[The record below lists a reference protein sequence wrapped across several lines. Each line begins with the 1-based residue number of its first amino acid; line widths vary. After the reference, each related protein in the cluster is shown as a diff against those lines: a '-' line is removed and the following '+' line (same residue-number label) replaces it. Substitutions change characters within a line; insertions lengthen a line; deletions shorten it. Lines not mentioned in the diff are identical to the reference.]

1 MRRSS
6 LVTPLLL
13 IGVGALLL
21 ARTLRPELPLMD
33 YVARYWP
40 FALIGWGALR
50 AAEILYWAAASRP
63 LPARGISGGDW
74 LAIALVCLFGAG
86 LHAARGI
93 TWTERIPFGNIEI
106 FGGQTFDYPIEGEKA
121 SSPAPRVVLDNFRGD
136 VQITGADAATVKVTG
151 HKTIHSFDQRG
162 ADRLDRDSPLEI
174 AGDSNRVVIGMRSPG
189 GPLRLVTGTVE
200 IAVPKGASIEAQGRN
215 GNVRI
220 SNIQGAVNLSGR
232 GADID
237 LQDIEGPVSISG
249 ARYASVQLRNV
260 SKPLHFDGPQ
270 AQFSIEKLPGELRL
284 APGDLSGSNWS
295 GPAHVSMRS
304 RDVQISDFTGS
315 LAVSVE
321 RGDIEL
327 RPMRLP
333 LAHIE
338 AHARSGDIRLSLPPA
353 AQFTLDAS
361 TNNGEITNDFGGALK
376 LDSGG
381 RRTTLRGAVGNG
393 PAIDIQTE
401 RGQIVV
407 GKAVPGDATQ
417 VLKKLEQ

>member
-1 MRRSS
+1 
-6 LVTPLLL
+6 
-13 IGVGALLL
+13 
-21 ARTLRPELPLMD
+21 
-33 YVARYWP
+33 
-40 FALIGWGALR
+40 
-50 AAEILYWAAASRP
+50 
-63 LPARGISGGDW
+63 
-74 LAIALVCLFGAG
+74 

-93 TWTERIPFGNIEI
+93 TWSERIPFGNIEI
-106 FGGQTFDYPIEGEKA
+106 FGGQTFDYPIEGEKPA
-121 SSPAPRVVLDNFRGD
+121 SLTPRVVIENFRGD

-151 HKTIHSFDQRG
+151 HKTIRAFDQGG

-174 AGDSNRVVIGMRSPG
+174 GGDTNRVVVGMRAPG

-200 IAVPKGASIEAQGRN
+200 IAVPKGASVEAQGRN
-215 GNVRI
+215 GNVRV

-232 GADID
+232 GEDID
-237 LQDIEGPVSISG
+237 LQDIGGPVSISG
-249 ARYASVQLRNV
+249 ARYGSVQLRNV
-260 SKPLHFDGPQ
+260 SKSLHFDGPQ
-270 AQFSIEKLPGELRL
+270 TQFSIEKLPGELRL
-284 APGDLSGSNWS
+284 APGDFSGSNWS

-353 AQFTLDAS
+353 AQFTLEAS
-361 TNNGEITNDFGGALK
+361 TSNGEITNDFGGALK
-376 LDSGG
+376 LDSSG
-381 RRTTLRGAVGNG
+381 RHSTLRGAVGNG
-393 PAIDIQTE
+393 PAIEIQTE

-407 GKAVPGDATQ
+407 GKAVAGDTTQ
-417 VLKKLEQ
+417 VLKKLDQ

>member
-21 ARTLRPELPLMD
+21 ARALHPELPLMD

-50 AAEILYWAAASRP
+50 AAEILYWAAASKP
-63 LPARGISGGDW
+63 LPARGIAGGDW
-74 LAIALVCLFGAG
+74 LVIGLVCVFGAG

-93 TWTERIPFGNIEI
+93 TWSERIPFGNIEI
-106 FGGQTFDYPIEGEKA
+106 FGGQTFDYPIEREKPA
-121 SSPAPRVVLDNFRGD
+121 SLTPRVVIENFRGD

-151 HKTIHSFDQRG
+151 HKTIRAFDQGG

-174 AGDSNRVVIGMRSPG
+174 GGDTNRVVIGMRTPG

-200 IAVPKGASIEAQGRN
+200 IAVPKGASVEAQGRN
-215 GNVRI
+215 GNVRV

-232 GADID
+232 GEDID
-237 LQDIEGPVSISG
+237 LQDIGGPVSISG
-249 ARYASVQLRNV
+249 ARYGSVQLRNV
-260 SKPLHFDGPQ
+260 SKSLHFDGPQ
-270 AQFSIEKLPGELRL
+270 TQFSIEKLPGELRL
-284 APGDLSGSNWS
+284 APGDFSGSNWS

-304 RDVQISDFTGS
+304 RDVQISDFNGS

-353 AQFTLDAS
+353 AQFTLEAS
-361 TNNGEITNDFGGALK
+361 TSNGEITNDFGGALK
-376 LDSGG
+376 LDSSG
-381 RRTTLRGAVGNG
+381 RHSTLRGAVGNG
-393 PAIDIQTE
+393 PAIEIQTE

-407 GKAVPGDATQ
+407 GKAVAGDTTQ
-417 VLKKLEQ
+417 VLKKLDQ

>member
-1 MRRSS
+1 MRRPS

-13 IGVGALLL
+13 IGIGALLL
-21 ARTLRPELPLMD
+21 ARTLHPELPLMD

-50 AAEILYWAAASRP
+50 AAEILYWAAVSKP

-74 LAIALVCLFGAG
+74 LVIALVCLFGAG

-93 TWTERIPFGNIEI
+93 TWTETIPFGNIEI
-106 FGGQTFDYPIEGEKA
+106 FGGQTFDYPIQEEKA
-121 SSPAPRVVLDNFRGD
+121 SSGTPRVVIENFRSD
-136 VQITGADAATVKVTG
+136 VQITGADAAAVKVTG
-151 HKTIHSFDQRG
+151 RKTIRAFDKSG

-174 AGDSNRVVIGMRSPG
+174 TGDSNRVVIRMRSPG
-189 GPLRLVTGTVE
+189 VPLRLVTGTVE
-200 IAVPKGASIEAQGRN
+200 IAVPKGASVETQGRN
-215 GNVRI
+215 GNMRI
-220 SNIQGAVNLSGR
+220 SNLDGTVDLRGR
-232 GADID
+232 GEDID
-237 LQDIEGPVSISG
+237 LQDIGGPVSISG
-249 ARYASVQLRNV
+249 ARYGSVQLRNV

-284 APGDLSGSNWS
+284 APGGFNASNLSGPSRFS
-295 GPAHVSMRS
+295 TRS
-304 RDVQISDFTGS
+304 RDVQISDFGGS

-327 RPMRLP
+327 RPGRLP
-333 LAHIE
+333 LGHIE

-361 TNNGEITNDFGGALK
+361 TGNGEITNDFGGALK
-376 LDSGG
+376 LDSS
-381 RRTTLRGAVGNG
+381 RRHATLRGAVGSG
-393 PAIDIQTE
+393 PAIEIQTG

-417 VLKKLEQ
+417 VLKKLDQ